1 MDLTSKPLA
10 YLKQMRL
17 AKCYQ
22 IVIKPFHKI
31 SQTSINIEVF
41 DFLLLFELNMKNSR
55 DNRIASDVIKNA
67 REVLAMA
74 KHGTKVI
81 FSNVFKIYDALE

>member
-1 MDLTSKPLA
+1 
-10 YLKQMRL
+10 
-17 AKCYQ
+17 
-22 IVIKPFHKI
+22 
-31 SQTSINIEVF
+31 
-41 DFLLLFELNMKNSR
+41 MKNSR
-55 DNRIASDVIKNA
+55 DNRIASDVIKSA

>member
-1 MDLTSKPLA
+1 
-10 YLKQMRL
+10 
-17 AKCYQ
+17 
-22 IVIKPFHKI
+22 
-31 SQTSINIEVF
+31 
-41 DFLLLFELNMKNSR
+41 MKNSR

-74 KHGTKVI
+74 KHGTKVT